1 MTIAGMTPY
10 QIFWYFLLYAFLGW
24 VLEVVYH
31 AVTYGEVVNRG
42 FLNGPVCP
50 IYGVGVCEI
59 FALGGLVYQ
68 GGVGESYG
76 AVLFIGGTI
85 LATLVELIGGWA
97 LDKLFHARWW
107 DYSKKPLNFHGYIC
121 LEFSRIWGLGITF
134 VVRVLHPFL
143 DDLIVARI
151 PEKYG
156 WPMLLFMG
164 ALFIADLAVTVATVR
179 GLNKK
184 LQALDEIRAS
194 MRAGS
199 DSLSESLGEMSIKAA
214 QRIGDEKVQMALARA
229 ELEEDRRALLE
240 KLLTPRHF
248 GANRM
253 LRAFPDLSHR
263 EYMEV
268 LERIQMR
275 MDGLDPDQ
283 LEKPEK
289 SEYNG

>member
-50 IYGVGVCEI
+50 IYGVGVCAI

-121 LEFSRIWGLGITF
+121 LEFSLIWGLGITF

-229 ELEEDRRALLE
+229 EL
-240 KLLTPRHF
+240 
-248 GANRM
+248 
-253 LRAFPDLSHR
+253 
-263 EYMEV
+263 
-268 LERIQMR
+268 
-275 MDGLDPDQ
+275 
-283 LEKPEK
+283 
-289 SEYNG
+289 